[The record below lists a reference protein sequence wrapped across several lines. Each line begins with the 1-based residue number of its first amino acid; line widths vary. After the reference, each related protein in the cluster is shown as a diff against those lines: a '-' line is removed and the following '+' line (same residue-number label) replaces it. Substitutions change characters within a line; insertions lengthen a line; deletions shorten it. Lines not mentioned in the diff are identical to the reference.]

1 MSISISIEEYE
12 LYQSFKEQIE
22 EKKREFFKLNM
33 KILER
38 KDKMNERVIL
48 YEKEKKIA
56 YETLK
61 IVK

>member
-12 LYQSFKEQIE
+12 LYQSFKDQIK

-38 KDKMNERVIL
+38 EDKMKERVIL
-48 YEKEKKIA
+48 YEKEKKNCLRNT
-56 YETLK
+56 ENC
-61 IVK
+61 